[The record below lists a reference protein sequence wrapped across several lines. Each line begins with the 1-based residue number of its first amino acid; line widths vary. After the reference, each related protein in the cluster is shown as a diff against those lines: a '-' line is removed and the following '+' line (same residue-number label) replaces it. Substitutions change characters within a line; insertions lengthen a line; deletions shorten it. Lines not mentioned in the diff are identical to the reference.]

1 MALIVNGTTIS
12 NTNDI
17 VYNGTTLT
25 KIVFDGVTVWEKD
38 DGKTSVDVGIYI
50 MNNGASFDQ
59 PGYDEI
65 KVQLS
70 TFDRNFVK
78 IKAQM
83 ALIIGDYDGY
93 EVNLT
98 LTPNAQNASDTILV
112 PEDKRVNLSFVT
124 FRDADDTIVGEYEVN
139 KDFHIMGG
147 PGEIDEDFTLQVT
160 KA

>member
-12 NTNDI
+12 ETNDI
-17 VYNGTTLT
+17 VYNETTLT
-25 KIVFDGVTVWEKD
+25 KVMFDGVTVWEKD
-38 DGKTSVDVGIYI
+38 DGKTLIDVGIYI
-50 MNNGASFDQ
+50 MSNGASFDN

-70 TFDRNFVK
+70 TFDSNFVK
-78 IKAQM
+78 VKAQM

-98 LTPNAQNASDTILV
+98 LTPNAQNASKTILV
-112 PEDKRVNLSFVT
+112 PEDKRVTLSFVT

-139 KDFHIMGG
+139 KYFHELGG

>member
-1 MALIVNGTTIS
+1 MALIVNGTTIPE
-12 NTNDI
+12 TNDI
-17 VYNGTTLT
+17 VYNGTALT
-25 KIVFDGVTVWEKD
+25 KIVFNGVTVWKKD
-38 DGKTSVDVGIYI
+38 DSKTSVDVDIYV
-50 MNNGASFDQ
+50 MSNGASFDN

-70 TFDRNFVK
+70 TFDSHFVK

-83 ALIIGDYDGY
+83 AFIIGAYDPY

-112 PEDKRVNLSFVT
+112 PEDKRVTLSFVV
-124 FRDADDTIVGEYEVN
+124 FRDADNTIVGEYDIN
-139 KDFHIMGG
+139 KYFHELGG